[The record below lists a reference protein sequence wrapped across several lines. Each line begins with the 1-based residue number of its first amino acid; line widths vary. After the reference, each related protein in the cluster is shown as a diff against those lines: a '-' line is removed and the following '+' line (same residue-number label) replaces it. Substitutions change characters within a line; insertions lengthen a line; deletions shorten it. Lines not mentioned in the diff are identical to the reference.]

1 MIFVCIIR
9 IDALWLVDCGGWY
22 GAMMAVVEIIV
33 VYISSMHL
41 LKKYYWDYSPFFY
54 SCCYCHRIIFDSPH
68 LLYYSLLII
77 VQKTN

>member
-1 MIFVCIIR
+1 VIFVCIIR

-33 VYISSMHL
+33 VYISMHL
-41 LKKYYWDYSPFFY
+41 LKKYYWESPLFY
-54 SCCYCHRIIFDSPH
+54 SCCHRIIFDSPH

>member
-33 VYISSMHL
+33 VYMSSMHL
-41 LKKYYWDYSPFFY
+41 LKKYTIGNHHYFTV
-54 SCCYCHRIIFDSPH
+54 
-68 LLYYSLLII
+68 I
-77 VQKTN
+77 VIE

>member
-41 LKKYYWDYSPFFY
+41 LKKYYWDSPFFY

>member
-41 LKKYYWDYSPFFY
+41 LKKYYWDSPFFY
-54 SCCYCHRIIFDSPH
+54 SCYCHRIIFDSPH

>member
-33 VYISSMHL
+33 VYIL
-41 LKKYYWDYSPFFY
+41 IKYYWDSPFFLQ
-54 SCCYCHRIIFDSPH
+54 
-68 LLYYSLLII
+68 LLLLS
-77 VQKTN
+77 